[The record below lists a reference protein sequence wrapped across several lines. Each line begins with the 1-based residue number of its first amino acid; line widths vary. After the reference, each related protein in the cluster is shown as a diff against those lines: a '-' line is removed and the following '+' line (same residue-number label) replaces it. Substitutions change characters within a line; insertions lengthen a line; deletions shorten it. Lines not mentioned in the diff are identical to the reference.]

1 MKTKFLLPLILRLAL
16 CAAVVAAAWGGLE
29 ALEVASRTDSKTPV
43 SPEMA
48 LAGLTHVPVAMPLV
62 VQLTALLRKR

>member
-1 MKTKFLLPLILRLAL
+1 MKTKFLIPLILRLAL

-29 ALEVASRTDSKTPV
+29 ALEVASRVDSKAPG

-48 LAGLTHVPVAMPLV
+48 LAGLAHVPVATPLV
-62 VQLTALLRKR
+62 LQLTELLRKR

>member
-29 ALEVASRTDSKTPV
+29 ALELASRTDAKPPG

-48 LAGLTHVPVAMPLV
+48 LAGLTRVPVATPLV
-62 VQLTALLRKR
+62 LQLTALLRKR